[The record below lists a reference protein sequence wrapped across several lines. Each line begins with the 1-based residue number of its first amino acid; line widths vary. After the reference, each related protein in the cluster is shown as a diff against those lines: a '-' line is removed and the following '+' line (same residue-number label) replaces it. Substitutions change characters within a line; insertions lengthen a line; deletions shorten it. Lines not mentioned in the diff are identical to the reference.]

1 MTPWKMALTPARQV
15 IAFALLATAPAA
27 AQAPTSLDSAT
38 SRFEDFKVGL
48 FVHWGIY
55 SLLADGEWVMNNRS
69 ITAAEYEHLA
79 PRFNPTR
86 FDAKAWVALARKAG
100 ARYITMTTKH
110 HDGFAMFD
118 SKLTD
123 WDIIDRTP
131 FKRDVIAELAQASRA
146 DGMPL
151 VLYYSQLDWHSPD
164 YFPRGGTGQKSGR
177 PESGDFN
184 RYLALMDGQLEEL
197 LTRYGPVAG
206 IWFDGS
212 WDNGRV
218 DWHLDRTYAL
228 IKRLQ
233 PTALVVS
240 NHNDLPHPGE
250 DYVTYEGFVRP
261 REMPAGKHYPSE
273 VSEKIN
279 DTWGYRVHDIQYKS
293 SATLIRNMVKAAGT
307 GANYLVNVGPMA
319 DGTIQPEFVERL
331 TAMGEWLSQYGR
343 SIYGTRAGPIAA
355 RPWGVTTARGDT
367 VFVHVLDW
375 KDPVLAITGLDR
387 GIRDARY
394 LARTDRPTLTLI
406 PGGVAL
412 GITPPAPAEP
422 DLVIELILE
431 SGHR

>member
-1 MTPWKMALTPARQV
+1 MTPSQTRLPQAGL
-15 IAFALLATAPAA
+15 LLALALVAATPSA
-27 AQAPTSLDSAT
+27 AQTLSPLDSARN
-38 SRFEDFKVGL
+38 RFEDFKVGL
-48 FVHWGIY
+48 FIHWGIY

-69 ITAAEYEHLA
+69 ITSAEYEHLA

-86 FDAKAWVALARKAG
+86 FDASNWVALARKAG

-131 FKRDVIAELAQASRA
+131 FKRDVIAELARASRA

-206 IWFDGS
+206 IWFDGM
-212 WDNGRV
+212 WDNGQV

-250 DYVTYEGFVRP
+250 DYVTYEAFVRP
-261 REMPAGKHYPSE
+261 RNMPPGKHYPSE

-279 DTWGYRVHDIQYKS
+279 DTWGYRAHDYLYKS
-293 SATLIRNMVKAAGT
+293 PATLIRNMVKAAGA

-331 TAMGEWLSQYGR
+331 EAMGAWLSRYGR
-343 SIYGTRAGPIAA
+343 SIYATRAGPVPAQ
-355 RPWGVTTARGDT
+355 PWGVTTARGDT

-375 KDPVLAITGLDR
+375 KDPVLAVGGLPR
-387 GIRDARY
+387 PVRTARY
-394 LARTDRPTLTLI
+394 VGATGSPTVTAI

-412 GITPPAPAEP
+412 GITPPAPSDP

-431 SGHR
+431 PVRR